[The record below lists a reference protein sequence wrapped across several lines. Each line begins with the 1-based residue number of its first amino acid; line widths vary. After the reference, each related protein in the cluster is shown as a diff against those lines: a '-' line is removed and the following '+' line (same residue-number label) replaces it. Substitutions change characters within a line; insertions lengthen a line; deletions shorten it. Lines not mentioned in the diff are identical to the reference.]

1 MTNKVTHI
9 KTLKVRV
16 KDRHAAELSRMAR
29 SVNWVWNYI
38 NDLSFRS
45 IKEHERFL
53 SAFDF
58 HPYTKGANKDLGLHS
73 QTVQQI
79 AAEYVT
85 RRKQFK
91 KRKLSWR
98 ASSGSRRALGW
109 IPINT
114 GTAKW
119 KKGCVYHNG
128 TYFKVWDPHGL
139 EEYKFR
145 SGSFNEDA
153 RGRWYFNV
161 VVEVEVDQS
170 IGQKAV
176 GIDLGCKEAIT
187 TSDGDKVTG
196 RWYREQEEKLA
207 KAQRANQKKQARNIN
222 AKIAN
227 KRKDELHKFS
237 RKLVNE
243 NGLVVV
249 GDVSSKKLTQT
260 KMAKSVN
267 DAGWAMFKTMLKYKS
282 DHAGVVYEEVNE
294 AYTTQTCSC
303 CGSRPDSRPKG
314 IAGLGIREWTCSD
327 CRTTH
332 DRDINAAKNILAL
345 GHGRLVGGIPV
356 LKDGVDVKQTR
367 IMAILSC
374 SEVLQND

>member
-1 MTNKVTHI
+1 MTNTVTHT

-16 KDRHAAELSRMAR
+16 KDRHASELKRMAK

-45 IKEHERFL
+45 IKEHGRFL
-53 SAFDF
+53 SAYDI
-58 HPYTKGANKDLGLHS
+58 HPYTKGAGKELGLHS
-73 QTVQQI
+73 QSVQMV
-79 AAEYVT
+79 ATEYVT

-114 GTAKW
+114 GAAKW
-119 KKGCVYHNG
+119 KNGCVYHNK
-128 TYFKVWDPHGL
+128 TYYKVWDSYGL
-139 EEYKFR
+139 ENYKFK

-153 RGRWYFNV
+153 RGRWYFNI
-161 VVEVEVDQS
+161 VVEVETKQS
-170 IGQKAV
+170 IGQKSV
-176 GIDLGCKEAIT
+176 GIDLGCKESIT

-196 RWYREQEEKLA
+196 HWYRGLEEKLG
-207 KAQRANQKKQARNIN
+207 KAQRANKKHLVRNIN

-227 KRKDELHKFS
+227 RRKDELHKFS
-237 RKLVNE
+237 KKLVNE
-243 NGLVVV
+243 NGFIVI

-267 DAGWAMFKTMLKYKS
+267 DAGWGMFKAMLKYKS
-282 DHAGVVYEEVNE
+282 DHAGVVYDVVNE
-294 AYTTQTCSC
+294 AFTTQTCSC

-314 IAGLGIREWTCSD
+314 IAGLGIREWTCSN
-327 CRTTH
+327 CGALH

-345 GHGRLVGGIPV
+345 GHERLAEGIPV
-356 LKDGVDVKQTR
+356 L
-367 IMAILSC
+367 
-374 SEVLQND
+374 